1 VRLARTTEQ
10 WAGSVVLLFGID
22 EHTGVFCGAKVYFD
36 GAAADRVDGVMIGYP
51 GLEHVVTGG

>member
-1 VRLARTTEQ
+1 M
-10 WAGSVVLLFGID
+10 LLFGID

>member
-1 VRLARTTEQ
+1 MRLARTTEQ